1 MAKFSKAEMFE
12 EFREIV
18 YQYARGASFVL
29 EPNAGYRLLFGKNP
43 DNEEDLY
50 HFMNPEVNAATY
62 NQPFS
67 IEHYQATRSVE
78 QFYDYGL
85 LGIRNMPPVDCG
97 GANEWTFAYGLVH
110 DTAKSVLIYEASNG
124 DYVTASKCLYAA
136 KAFFARLILDGNERT
151 YLDGNYGPG
160 DMLTIAEVAILADL
174 DERTVRNATSKNAAN
189 RLETAV
195 LESNIYIP
203 RESAL
208 AWLQNKRG
216 FIPTRIGEELPSQAV
231 LNDEEF
237 TSVEEAGD
245 FIRANRERLNLDLG
259 ALAAIA
265 GTSLTMEDLKAL
277 ESGQIEGKEESLT
290 AVGNALGLN
299 GPLFALR
306 LIEVVKKEEMQALRR
321 RISAA
326 SSF

>member
-1 MAKFSKAEMFE
+1 MTKFSKSEMFE

-18 YQYARGASFVL
+18 YQYARGVSFVL
-29 EPNAGYRLLFGKNP
+29 ERDAGYRLLFGKNP
-43 DNEEDLY
+43 DNEGDLS

-62 NQPFS
+62 DQPFS
-67 IEHYQATRSVE
+67 IKHYQATRSIE
-78 QFYDYGL
+78 QFYDYGI
-85 LGIRNMPPVDCG
+85 LGIRNMLPAYICD
-97 GANEWTFAYGLVH
+97 ATEWTFAYGLVH
-110 DTAKSVLIYEASNG
+110 DTAKSFLIYEASNG

-151 YLDGNYGPG
+151 FLDGSDGPG

-189 RLETAV
+189 RLDTAV
-195 LESNIYIP
+195 VESNIYIP
-203 RESAL
+203 RASAL

-216 FIPTRIGEELPSQAV
+216 FIPTKIGEELPSQVV
-231 LNDEEF
+231 LNEEF

-245 FIRANRERLNLDLG
+245 FIRANRERLSLDHA
-259 ALAAIA
+259 ALATTA
-265 GTSLTMEDLKAL
+265 GKSVTVKNLKML
-277 ESGQIEGKEESLT
+277 ESGQIAGDEESLT
-290 AVGNALGLN
+290 ALGNALGLK